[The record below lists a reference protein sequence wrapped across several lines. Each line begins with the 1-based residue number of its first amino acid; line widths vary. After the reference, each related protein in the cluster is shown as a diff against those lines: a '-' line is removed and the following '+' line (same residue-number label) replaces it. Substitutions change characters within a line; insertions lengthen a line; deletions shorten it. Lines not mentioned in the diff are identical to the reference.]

1 MSVMVT
7 VAPGTTAP
15 LRSVTVPAIPP
26 LLVWATATVQKREAA
41 TAASGRRVLIR
52 VSAGAGRRR
61 SSYPYCLY
69 ASLFVRISKWEDK
82 IHTWPA
88 ALFLD
93 AERYGK
99 GHSGT
104 LLFCLSDL
112 VASAARWHVQD
123 SHRRRFRSQKRRGN
137 FVRVALTVQ
146 PYGPAILTL
155 RGHARTMHPYPSSV
169 WNCSRRG
176 TNPEGRMHV
185 ACSCSSAQRRRTPL
199 RILRSDRRS
208 ACLAPGR
215 WPGPEG
221 RLAAAPPRCASRRG
235 ARGRPARGSA
245 RSVQSAQERSRARG
259 HLHGRSR

>member
-1 MSVMVT
+1 MSGASAVTVTSLVSSPRSSLTLTVIVVAVSTLTRGTTAFRKPDISTVTRYSTGSSCGAEKLPFSDVVRASVAPVPMSVMVT

-99 GHSGT
+99 WHSGT

-137 FVRVALTVQ
+137 FVRVMGDPMAQ
-146 PYGPAILTL
+146 P
-155 RGHARTMHPYPSSV
+155 
-169 WNCSRRG
+169 
-176 TNPEGRMHV
+176 
-185 ACSCSSAQRRRTPL
+185 
-199 RILRSDRRS
+199 
-208 ACLAPGR
+208 
-215 WPGPEG
+215 
-221 RLAAAPPRCASRRG
+221 
-235 ARGRPARGSA
+235 
-245 RSVQSAQERSRARG
+245 
-259 HLHGRSR
+259 